1 MTCRKVTGCW
11 ALGNTASS
19 ARSWGQ
25 KQPEVSTP
33 TLPSGRGASW
43 LNQIRTISCLKEG
56 KKRERERIRAEK
68 KEQGIRRLG
77 SGLAS
82 AISRLGDSRA
92 KDCRRESPRGPFS
105 SAAQRCSCFQSSQS
119 LVPGSDSVSDWR
131 GSQGSGN
138 LVGMHVKTVSL
149 ALF

>member
-1 MTCRKVTGCW
+1 MQVTGCW

-25 KQPEVSTP
+25 KQPEVSIP

-68 KEQGIRRLG
+68 EEQGIRRLG

-92 KDCRRESPRGPFS
+92 KDCRRESPRDR
-105 SAAQRCSCFQSSQS
+105 SALQLSVVPVSRALSPLS
-119 LVPGSDSVSDWR
+119 LGV
-131 GSQGSGN
+131 
-138 LVGMHVKTVSL
+138 TVS
-149 ALF
+149 ATGEEAREAVTWWECT